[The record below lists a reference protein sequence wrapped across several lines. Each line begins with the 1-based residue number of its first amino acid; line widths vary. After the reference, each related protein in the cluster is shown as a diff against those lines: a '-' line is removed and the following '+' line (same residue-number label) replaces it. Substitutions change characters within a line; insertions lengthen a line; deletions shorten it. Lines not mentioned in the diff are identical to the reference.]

1 MCSYGPTIVSEQHSP
16 NKTLHSLNK
25 RIPSFYA
32 SKHVLLQWTVPRT
45 GQLGVGV
52 TDDVSLANVASCEV
66 NPQLGVEGIPVLLT
80 VVTFNDWVVSAVGEV
95 AEVHED
101 EEVQV
106 ARVEQDVTTEF
117 EIEYSDVEE
126 DDAKEAWEDTE

>member
-1 MCSYGPTIVSEQHSP
+1 MCSYGPTIVFEQHSP
-16 NKTLHSLNK
+16 NKALHSLNK

-32 SKHVLLQWTVPRT
+32 SKHVLL
-45 GQLGVGV
+45 QLGVGV

-117 EIEYSDVEE
+117 EIEYNDVEE